1 MKSSLRNMVLML
13 FVIALVCS
21 AAVAVVYDMT
31 KEPIRKAQEQKVVD
45 ALRGV
50 LPEFDN
56 EPQRVERGGCYV
68 YEATMN
74 GEVVGYAIEG
84 TSPNGFNGNVT
95 LMVGYDTNGTIYNIE
110 VLAQAETPGL
120 GDNMKTDD
128 NLLINSFKG
137 KKADQMKMT
146 VTKDG
151 GDVDALT
158 AATISSRAYAE
169 AVAFTYEVYKA
180 IAEEVEAAKFNPA
193 AVLPESDDMFAS
205 EIDGAIIYTATKEG
219 HAVGYAIEGSSQN
232 GFNGIVRVLV
242 GYEPDGRIYDI
253 DVLEQNE
260 TPGLGTKMCDEDN
273 ALIKSLRGKRASRV
287 RFALRSEGGSID
299 ALSSATV
306 SSRAY
311 VEAVEATYEVFKKI
325 NL

>member
-56 EPQRVERGGCYV
+56 EPERVERGGCYV
-68 YEATMN
+68 YEAKM
-74 GEVVGYAIEG
+74 GDEVVGYAVES
-84 TSPNGFNGNVT
+84 TSPNGFSGNVT
-95 LMVGYDTNGTIYNIE
+95 LMVGITADGTIYNIE

-120 GDNMKTDD
+120 GANMENEDNV
-128 NLLINSFKG
+128 LLGSFKG
-137 KKADQMKMT
+137 KKGAEMNMT
-146 VTKDG
+146 VGKDG

-158 AATISSRAYAE
+158 AATISSRAYSE
-169 AVAFTYEVYKA
+169 AVAMAYEVYKA

-193 AVLPESDDMFAS
+193 VVLPECEEVFAA
-205 EIDGAIIYTATKEG
+205 EIDGTKIYTATKEG
-219 HAVGYAIEGSSQN
+219 HAVGYAIEGASEN
-232 GFNGIVRVLV
+232 GFNGTVKVLV
-242 GYEPDGRIYDI
+242 GFEPDGRIYDVL
-253 DVLEQNE
+253 VLEQNE
-260 TPGLGTKMCDEDN
+260 TPGLGTKMCDKDN
-273 ALIKSLRGKRASRV
+273 ALIQSLRGKRASRV
-287 RFALRSEGGSID
+287 KFALRSEGGSVD
-299 ALSSATV
+299 ALTSATV

-311 VEAVEATYEVFKKI
+311 VEAVESAYNVFKKI
-325 NL
+325 HL